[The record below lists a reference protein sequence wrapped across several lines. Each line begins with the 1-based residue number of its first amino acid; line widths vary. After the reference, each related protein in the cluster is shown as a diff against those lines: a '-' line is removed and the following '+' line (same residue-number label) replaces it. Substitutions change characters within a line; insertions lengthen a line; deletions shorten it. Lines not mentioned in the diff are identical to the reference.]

1 MVDLVRQN
9 LRENKKIYRRLEK
22 QLRKDLTSNIQIEHV
37 GSTAIPN
44 MYGKNI
50 IDMLIGAEDSEEF
63 EKIKKVLEKNNFV
76 GSEKSRNDIYQ
87 FFASTADE
95 TGSGDVHIHLVIKN
109 TQRFSDFLVLKN
121 YLLNNKE
128 EAKAYSNLKK
138 KLINNGIFD
147 RGEYKKQKSEYV
159 SALLDR
165 ARKSVEED
173 N

>member
-9 LRENKKIYRRLEK
+9 LRENKKIYKKVEK
-22 QLRKDLTSNIQIEHV
+22 QLRKDLTSDIEIEHV

-76 GSEKSRNDIYQ
+76 GSEKSRDDIYQ
-87 FFASTADE
+87 FFASTEDE

-147 RGEYKKQKSEYV
+147 RKEYKKQKSEYV

-165 ARKSVEED
+165 ARKSVDED